1 MAWIDDV
8 LNQLNKEKH
17 TPDRF
22 SLYKIALDTYKE
34 SGQDVPEAL
43 KERIRKDVANNELGM
58 SVMGYL
64 NILENHIPEIFSNYE
79 EDERLAFFH
88 SVPADTLT
96 IGTNQ
101 PLEKPFFNC
110 LVKGLDEELT
120 LDKEIIPTGDLR
132 KSYQE
137 LLDAYTDLA
146 AEGSI
151 EVLDTQLAFQPT
163 DYLPYCSLSSIV
175 EHMRRAWKMLHAAK
189 KAYGEYWKD
198 IWNNISNQ
206 DELLNIAEK
215 LGQMRAAQ
223 LLLVEFVE
231 VHIEAN
237 SIILDIIEIRSAIFR
252 NDKAT
257 VIKCLNERIEG
268 MTKSGIKHHLTALP
282 EDAEIPFM

>member
-1 MAWIDDV
+1 M
-8 LNQLNKEKH
+8 
-17 TPDRF
+17 
-22 SLYKIALDTYKE
+22 
-34 SGQDVPEAL
+34 
-43 KERIRKDVANNELGM
+43 
-58 SVMGYL
+58 
-64 NILENHIPEIFSNYE
+64 
-79 EDERLAFFH
+79 
-88 SVPADTLT
+88 
-96 IGTNQ
+96 
-101 PLEKPFFNC
+101 
-110 LVKGLDEELT
+110 DEELT

-151 EVLDTQLAFQPT
+151 EILDTQLTFQPA

-175 EHMRRAWKMLHAAK
+175 EHTRRAWKMLHAAR

-231 VHIEAN
+231 VHIEAR
-237 SIILDIIEIRSAIFR
+237 SIILDIIEIHSAIFR